1 MNSVEHDRTALGAY
15 ALGTLDPRE
24 AALVQEHL
32 AGCPDCRREV
42 AELTSLRAAL
52 DEVPPEAFLD
62 GPPEGGDLLLQR
74 TLRRAREQ
82 RPATAPAT
90 RRGTSRVLVAASF
103 VVLVAVALGVGVL
116 VGRETAPGGNVATPT
131 TTPPPTNVRSAQAT
145 DPETGAVMAVS
156 LTPQAGWVRVHAD
169 VRGAP
174 SGARCLLRVVPRSG
188 EPVLAGSWLVS
199 EKGSREGTA
208 LDGAAL
214 VAPDDVESVDVV
226 TTEGRRIVSVSL

>member
-1 MNSVEHDRTALGAY
+1 MNSVEHDPTVLGAY

-42 AELTSLRAAL
+42 AELVNLRAAL

-62 GPPEGGDLLLQR
+62 GPPDGGDLVLQR
-74 TLRRAREQ
+74 TLRRARLEQ
-82 RPATAPAT
+82 PAVAA
-90 RRGTSRVLVAASF
+90 RRGAPRVLVAASF
-103 VVLVAVALGVGVL
+103 VVLAAVALGAGVL

-131 TTPPPTNVRSAQAT
+131 TTVPTNVRTAEAT
-145 DPETGAVMAVS
+145 DPDTGAVLAVN

-174 SGARCLLRVVPRSG
+174 TGARCQLRVVPRSG
-188 EPVLAGSWLVS
+188 EPVLTGSWLVS
-199 EKGSREGTA
+199 EKGSREGTS
-208 LDGAAL
+208 LDGSAL
-214 VAPDDVESVDVV
+214 VSPADVESVDVV
-226 TTEGRRIVSVSL
+226 TTDGRKIVSVSL